1 MTVDPGGVARPRV
14 VLVVDDDD
22 AIRTVVRSVLE
33 ADGFE
38 VVEAADGP
46 AALLLLNAILGR
58 GPDAVVLDVMMPG
71 IDGIE
76 VCEKIDH
83 TKVKVIMLSA
93 RDDAETKE
101 RATAAG
107 ADAYLT
113 KPFSAIEL
121 LDAVE
126 KLVPA

>member
-1 MTVDPGGVARPRV
+1 VSGAEAGAKRV
-14 VLVVDDDD
+14 VLVVDDDS
-22 AIRTVVRSVLE
+22 AIRRVVRTVLE
-33 ADGFE
+33 ADNFD

-46 AALLLLNAILGR
+46 AALLLLDAINGR
-58 GPDAVVLDVMMPG
+58 GPEAVVLDIMMPG

-76 VCEKIDH
+76 VCRRIDH
-83 TKVKVIMLSA
+83 ERVKVVMLSA
-93 RDDAETKE
+93 RDDADTREQAAK
-101 RATAAG
+101 AG

-126 KLVPA
+126 KLAP

>member
-1 MTVDPGGVARPRV
+1 MTADPGGARRRI

-58 GPDAVVLDVMMPG
+58 GPDAVVLDIMMPG

-83 TKVKVIMLSA
+83 EKVKVIMLSA

-101 RATAAG
+101 RAAAAG

>member
-1 MTVDPGGVARPRV
+1 VADPGGTGKRV
-14 VLVVDDDD
+14 VLVVDDDA
-22 AIRTVVRSVLE
+22 AIRRVVRTVLE

-46 AALLLLNAILGR
+46 AALLLLDAIMGR
-58 GPDAVVLDVMMPG
+58 GPDAVILDIMMPG

-76 VCEKIDH
+76 VCRRIDHEKI
-83 TKVKVIMLSA
+83 KVVMLSA
-93 RDDAETKE
+93 RDDAET
-101 RATAAG
+101 RTQAAAAG
-107 ADAYLT
+107 AEVYLT

-126 KLVPA
+126 KVG

>member
-1 MTVDPGGVARPRV
+1 MTAIDGPKRV
-14 VLVVDDDD
+14 VLVLDDDS
-22 AIRTVVRSVLE
+22 AIRRVVRTVLE
-33 ADGFE
+33 ADNFE

-46 AALLLLNAILGR
+46 AALLLLEAINAR
-58 GPDAVVLDVMMPG
+58 GPDAVVLDIMMPG

-76 VCEKIDH
+76 VCRRIDH
-83 TKVKVIMLSA
+83 AAVKVVMLSA
-93 RDDAETKE
+93 RDDADTREQAAK
-101 RATAAG
+101 AG

-126 KLVPA
+126 KLTP

>member
-1 MTVDPGGVARPRV
+1 MTVAPNGKT

-22 AIRTVVRSVLE
+22 TIRGVVRSVLV

-46 AALLLLNAILGR
+46 AALLLLEAINGR
-58 GPDAVVLDVMMPG
+58 GPDMVVLDVMMPG

-76 VCEKIDH
+76 VCRQIDH
-83 TKVKVIMLSA
+83 ERVKVIMLSA
-93 RDDAETKE
+93 RDDAETKD
-101 RATAAG
+101 AAAAAG
-107 ADAYLT
+107 ANAYLT

-121 LDAVE
+121 LDALE
-126 KLVPA
+126 RLGEG

>member
-1 MTVDPGGVARPRV
+1 MTVDPGGEARQRV

>member
-1 MTVDPGGVARPRV
+1 MTASNGKT

-22 AIRTVVRSVLE
+22 TIRGVVRSVLV

-46 AALLLLNAILGR
+46 AALMLMEAINGR
-58 GPDAVVLDVMMPG
+58 GPDMVVLDVMMPG

-76 VCEKIDH
+76 VCRQIDH
-83 TKVKVIMLSA
+83 ERVKVIMLSA
-93 RDDAETKE
+93 RDDAETKD
-101 RATAAG
+101 AAAAAG
-107 ADAYLT
+107 ANAYLT

-121 LDAVE
+121 LDALE
-126 KLVPA
+126 DLGEG

>member
-1 MTVDPGGVARPRV
+1 VTDPGGTGKRV
-14 VLVVDDDD
+14 VLVVDDDA
-22 AIRTVVRSVLE
+22 AIRRVVRTVLE

-46 AALLLLNAILGR
+46 AALLLLDAIMGR
-58 GPDAVVLDVMMPG
+58 GPDAVVLDIMMPG

-76 VCEKIDH
+76 VCRRIDHEKI
-83 TKVKVIMLSA
+83 KVVMLSA
-93 RDDAETKE
+93 RDDAET
-101 RATAAG
+101 RSQAALAG
-107 ADAYLT
+107 AEAYLT

-126 KLVPA
+126 RVG

>member
-1 MTVDPGGVARPRV
+1 M
-14 VLVVDDDD
+14 VDDDD
-22 AIRTVVRSVLE
+22 AIRGVVRSVLE

-46 AALLLLNAILGR
+46 AALLLLDAIGGR
-58 GPDAVVLDVMMPG
+58 GPDMVVLDVMMPG

-76 VCEKIDH
+76 VCRRIDH
-83 TKVKVIMLSA
+83 DRVKVVMLSA
-93 RDDAETKE
+93 RDDLDTKD
-101 RATAAG
+101 RAIAAG

-113 KPFSAIEL
+113 KPFSAIDL

-126 KLVPA
+126 GLGAAGRTT

>member
-1 MTVDPGGVARPRV
+1 MTVDPGGVARQRV

-83 TKVKVIMLSA
+83 TQVKVIMLSA

>member
-1 MTVDPGGVARPRV
+1 MSDGNLGVGKT

-22 AIRTVVRSVLE
+22 TIRGVVRSVLV

-46 AALLLLNAILGR
+46 AALLLLEAINGR
-58 GPDAVVLDVMMPG
+58 GPDMVVLDVMMPG

-76 VCEKIDH
+76 VCRQVDH
-83 TKVKVIMLSA
+83 DRVKVIMLSA
-93 RDDAETKE
+93 RDDAETKD
-101 RATAAG
+101 AAAAAG
-107 ADAYLT
+107 ANAYLT

-121 LDAVE
+121 LDALE
-126 KLVPA
+126 DLAEG

>member
-1 MTVDPGGVARPRV
+1 MTAPNGKT

-22 AIRTVVRSVLE
+22 TIRGVVRSVLV
-33 ADGFE
+33 ADGFQ

-46 AALLLLNAILGR
+46 AALLLLDAINGR
-58 GPDAVVLDVMMPG
+58 GPDMVVLDVMMPG

-76 VCEKIDH
+76 VCRQIDH
-83 TKVKVIMLSA
+83 ERVKVIMLSA

-101 RATAAG
+101 QAANAG
-107 ADAYLT
+107 ANAYLT

-121 LDAVE
+121 LDALE
-126 KLVPA
+126 DLAGR

>member
-1 MTVDPGGVARPRV
+1 VTGT

-22 AIRTVVRSVLE
+22 AIRGVVRSVLE

-46 AALLLLNAILGR
+46 AALLLLDAINGR
-58 GPDAVVLDVMMPG
+58 GPDMVVLDVMMPG

-76 VCEKIDH
+76 VCRRIDH
-83 TKVKVIMLSA
+83 ERVKVVMLSA
-93 RDDAETKE
+93 RDDADTKD
-101 RATAAG
+101 RAKAAG
-107 ADAYLT
+107 ADLYLT

-121 LDAVE
+121 LDALE
-126 KLVPA
+126 GLGDGA

>member
-1 MTVDPGGVARPRV
+1 MSENEGGEARKRI

-22 AIRTVVRSVLE
+22 AIRKVVRTVLE

-58 GPDAVVLDVMMPG
+58 GPDAVVLDIMMPG

-83 TKVKVIMLSA
+83 EKVKVIMLSA
-93 RDDAETKE
+93 RDDAETKQ
-101 RATAAG
+101 AAAAAG

>member
-1 MTVDPGGVARPRV
+1 MTADPGGARRRI
-14 VLVVDDDD
+14 VLVVDDDE

-101 RATAAG
+101 RASAAG

-113 KPFSAIEL
+113 KPFSAVEL

>member
-1 MTVDPGGVARPRV
+1 MTAANGKT

-22 AIRTVVRSVLE
+22 TIRGVVRSVLV

-46 AALLLLNAILGR
+46 AALLLLEAINGR
-58 GPDAVVLDVMMPG
+58 GPDMVVLDVMMPG

-76 VCEKIDH
+76 VCRQINHER
-83 TKVKVIMLSA
+83 VKVIMLSA
-93 RDDAETKE
+93 RDDAETKD
-101 RATAAG
+101 AAAAAG
-107 ADAYLT
+107 ANAYLT

-121 LDAVE
+121 LDALE
-126 KLVPA
+126 RLGDG

>member
-1 MTVDPGGVARPRV
+1 VSEQSTGKRV
-14 VLVVDDDD
+14 VLVVDDDS
-22 AIRTVVRSVLE
+22 AIRRVVRTVLE
-33 ADGFE
+33 ADNFE

-46 AALLLLNAILGR
+46 AALLLLDAINAR
-58 GPDAVVLDVMMPG
+58 GPEAVVLDIMMPG

-76 VCEKIDH
+76 VCRQIDH
-83 TKVKVIMLSA
+83 DRVKVVMLSA

-101 RATAAG
+101 RAAQAG

-126 KLVPA
+126 KLAP

>member
-1 MTVDPGGVARPRV
+1 MTVTEGGEARKRI
-14 VLVVDDDD
+14 VLVVDDDEP
-22 AIRTVVRSVLE
+22 IRNVVRTVLE
-33 ADGFE
+33 AHGFE

-58 GPDAVVLDVMMPG
+58 GPDAVVLDIMMPG

-83 TKVKVIMLSA
+83 DKVKVIMLSA
-93 RDDAETKE
+93 RDDPETKE
-101 RATAAG
+101 RAAAAG

>member
-1 MTVDPGGVARPRV
+1 MTAANGKT

-22 AIRTVVRSVLE
+22 TIRGVVRSVLV

-46 AALLLLNAILGR
+46 AALLLLEAINGR
-58 GPDAVVLDVMMPG
+58 GPDMVVLDVMMPG

-76 VCEKIDH
+76 VCRQINHDR
-83 TKVKVIMLSA
+83 VKVIMLSA
-93 RDDAETKE
+93 RDDAETKD
-101 RATAAG
+101 AAAAAG
-107 ADAYLT
+107 ANAYLT

-121 LDAVE
+121 LDALE
-126 KLVPA
+126 RLGDG

>member
-1 MTVDPGGVARPRV
+1 MTATGGAAKRV
-14 VLVVDDDD
+14 VLVVDDDS
-22 AIRTVVRSVLE
+22 AIRRVVRTVLE
-33 ADGFE
+33 ADNFD

-46 AALLLLNAILGR
+46 AALLLLEAINGR
-58 GPDAVVLDVMMPG
+58 GPEAVVLDIMMPG

-76 VCEKIDH
+76 VCRRIDH
-83 TKVKVIMLSA
+83 NRVKVVMLSA
-93 RDDAETKE
+93 RDDADTRD
-101 RATAAG
+101 RAAKAG

-126 KLVPA
+126 KLTP

>member
-1 MTVDPGGVARPRV
+1 MTVDPGGARPRV

-83 TKVKVIMLSA
+83 SKVKVIMLSA

-101 RATAAG
+101 RAMAAG